1 MWADQLASYA
11 CLWEKGYVHGT
22 VKHKNISWIHS
33 THEPHRGFFWG
44 VTKKMFRARWQAF
57 QGKRIQEKLQGCV
70 FLWLATRL
78 PEMSAECPV
87 MKRLGVPNPYFVL
100 GGREGGR
107 K

>member
-1 MWADQLASYA
+1 MGGSVGVVCVFMGERVCPWHGEAQQVFRGST
-11 CLWEKGYVHGT
+11 VHT
-22 VKHKNISWIHS
+22 NPI
-33 THEPHRGFFWG
+33 EGFGG

-100 GGREGGR
+100 RGREGGR